1 MALVTQKTQK
11 LRAVRVAI
19 RKYLRLSNR
28 GQSLV
33 EVALLFPVLLVLL
46 SGLLEFG
53 FLLNEYLTLQDAVRN
68 AARFSSDSD
77 FTVADDTATAT
88 LCTTNP
94 SGGFPRQD
102 CCLGPTR
109 SNDGTVDFYRQT
121 ACLVNLELNSMAPDI
136 SMDCLQVG
144 ANNICEYGVLDPT
157 FGASGDL
164 NDMVVSV
171 FSVDQDGST
180 QLVRFGGANG
190 WSYADNYVGYG
201 SGRNQ
206 NSGFTLSDISSRLDT
221 TAPNTGYVLVEV
233 FYNYDQ
239 KLKLPWITAFVR
251 DPVMLHAYTF
261 MPLTSAEP
269 TPTPISP

>member
-1 MALVTQKTQK
+1 MTQKTHP
-11 LRAVRVAI
+11 LRAVRTKFQQIVHH
-19 RKYLRLSNR
+19 SNR

-33 EVALLFPVLLVLL
+33 EVALLFPVLLILL

-53 FLLNEYLTLQDAVRN
+53 FLLNEYLTMQDAVRN

-77 FTVADDTATAT
+77 FTVADDSATAT
-88 LCTTNP
+88 MCTTSP
-94 SGGFPRQD
+94 TSGFPRQD

-109 SNDGTVDFYRQT
+109 SDDGTVDFYRQT

-157 FGASGDL
+157 FGAPGEL
-164 NDMVVSV
+164 NDMIVSV

-180 QLVRFGGANG
+180 QLVRFGGSTG
-190 WSYADNYVGYG
+190 WSYAENYVGYAP
-201 SGRNQ
+201 GRNQ
-206 NSGFTLSDISSRLDT
+206 NSRFTLTDISNRLDL
-221 TAPNTGYVLVEV
+221 TAPNTGYVLVEL

-251 DPVMLHAYTF
+251 DPVLLHAYAV

-269 TPTPISP
+269 TPTPISSP